1 VASYEIV
8 AGVDGGNSKT
18 DVAIADTSG
27 RVLGRSRGT
36 GTKSPLGGA
45 AALAGRLASLIDS
58 AKLATG
64 NDQPLAAAVFYQANL
79 DLPDEE
85 EVLSRALAELGIA
98 TQVAVG
104 NDTMAVLRAGTD
116 DGWGVAVVLGT
127 GINAIGIGPDGQ
139 TERYLGIGAI
149 SGDWGGGH
157 GIAVAGVGAG
167 VRAEDGR
174 GDTTVLSH
182 TLPEMFG
189 FATAHELSVAIL
201 RDTISTLQV
210 LELTPL
216 VFAAAKEG
224 DSVARRII
232 AHQCDEVVVMITA
245 LLRRLGRLADYTP
258 VILGGGVARGGAG
271 LLTDVVA
278 QRLASVAP
286 LAHVEVL
293 DLPPVVGAVAAALDL
308 AGADRQAIHAVRTH
322 NWD

>member
-1 VASYEIV
+1 V

-36 GTKSPLGGA
+36 GTKSPLDGA
-45 AALAGRLASLIDS
+45 AALAGRLASLIDG

-64 NDQPLAAAVFYQANL
+64 NDQPLAAAVFYQANV

-85 EVLSRALAELGIA
+85 DALKCALEPLGIA

-139 TERYLGIGAI
+139 VERFLGIGAE

-174 GDTTVLSH
+174 GPATILSQ
-182 TLPEMFG
+182 TLPASFG
-189 FATAHELSVAIL
+189 MSSAHELAVAIS
-201 RDTISTLQV
+201 RDIITTPQV
-210 LELTPL
+210 LGLTPL
-216 VFAAAKEG
+216 VFAAVEAG
-224 DSVARRII
+224 DAVAGRLIER
-232 AHQCDEVVVMITA
+232 QCDEVAVMIKA
-245 LLRRLGRLADYTP
+245 LLRRLGRLKEFTP
-258 VILGGGVARGGAG
+258 VILGGGVARGAGA
-271 LLTDVVA
+271 LLVDAVT
-278 QRLASVAP
+278 QRLVDVAP
-286 LAHVEVL
+286 LAHIQVL
-293 DLPPVVGAVAAALDL
+293 DLPPVVGAVAAALDM
-308 AGADRQAIHAVRTH
+308 AGAGRSAIHAVRTH
-322 NWD
+322 HWD